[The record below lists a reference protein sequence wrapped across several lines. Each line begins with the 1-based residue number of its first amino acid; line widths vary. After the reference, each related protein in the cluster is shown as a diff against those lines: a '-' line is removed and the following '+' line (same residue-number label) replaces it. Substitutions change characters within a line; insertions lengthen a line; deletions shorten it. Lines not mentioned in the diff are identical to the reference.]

1 VQSSSLIFVVVVA
14 IWAAYLVQYWVRR
27 RDHLATI
34 RSVDRFS
41 AAMRV
46 LDSHRLSQTAEPARS
61 YAVSPTRAAS
71 PQVVVKRGVAAPE
84 VTVPEPASY
93 SGEGR
98 PSIVSAVVDAPRKV
112 RGIAFLGHLVLL
124 PISALAAAFGPLPWL
139 VPGLLLLGFAGSFGW
154 LRQDVKAAEAARREE
169 HLARRRARE
178 AAAPARR
185 PAPRPRVEHRAAPV
199 AEQRVEDSVEE
210 HESAEVQADDLRTD
224 AVVTAEDTPF
234 DVDEALGAPVVAEPT
249 VTVEAPVAEAD
260 DRSGTWEPVPVP
272 RPTYT
277 MKARADA
284 RSAPAP
290 APADV
295 PQVLDAIDD
304 DVVEPT
310 RRVVGG

>member
-1 VQSSSLIFVVVVA
+1 MQSSSLIFVVVVA

-84 VTVPEPASY
+84 VTVPEPVAHPS
-93 SGEGR
+93 EGR

-112 RGIAFLGHLVLL
+112 RGLAFLGHLVLL
-124 PISALAAAFGPLPWL
+124 PLSVLVAALGPLPWL
-139 VPGLLLLGFAGSFGW
+139 VPGLLLLGFLGSFGW
-154 LRQDVKAAEAARREE
+154 LRQDVKAAEATRREE

-178 AAAPARR
+178 ASAPVRR
-185 PAPRPRVEHRAAPV
+185 QAPV
-199 AEQRVEDSVEE
+199 ARQAARPARADVDD
-210 HESAEVQADDLRTD
+210 HEVADDLCAPPRVTGDLVDDSVVTVTD
-224 AVVTAEDTPF
+224 APF
-234 DVDEALGAPVVAEPT
+234 DVADEPVVEAEP
-249 VTVEAPVAEAD
+249 VPAQPVAEVAPD
-260 DRSGTWEPVPVP
+260 ERAGTWKPVPVP

-277 MKARADA
+277 MKARAGT
-284 RSAPAP
+284 RPAP
-290 APADV
+290 TQAPADV
-295 PQVLDAIDD
+295 PQVLDAIED
-304 DVVEPT
+304 DVVAP

>member
-1 VQSSSLIFVVVVA
+1 MQSSSLIFVVVVA

-84 VTVPEPASY
+84 VTVPEPVARTS
-93 SGEGR
+93 EGR

-124 PISALAAAFGPLPWL
+124 PLSVLVAALGPLPWL
-139 VPGLLLLGFAGSFGW
+139 VPGLLLLGFLGSFGW

-178 AAAPARR
+178 ASTPVRR
-185 PAPRPRVEHRAAPV
+185 QAPV
-199 AEQRVEDSVEE
+199 ARQAARPAQADVDD
-210 HESAEVQADDLRTD
+210 HEVADDLYAPPRVTGDLVDDSVVTVTD
-224 AVVTAEDTPF
+224 APF
-234 DVDEALGAPVVAEPT
+234 DVADEPVLEAEP
-249 VTVEAPVAEAD
+249 VPAQPVAEVAPD
-260 DRSGTWEPVPVP
+260 ERVGTWEPVPVP

-284 RSAPAP
+284 RPAP
-290 APADV
+290 TQAPADV
-295 PQVLDAIDD
+295 PQVLDAIED
-304 DVVEPT
+304 DVVAP